1 MFKPKPRYRAICFKV
16 LILMAIAL
24 PLSLVTLAQN
34 WEKAYSGNDD
44 NLLYYPDRNAVYVRY
59 GWENNKKGVL
69 AIHGRLPKARYFS
82 YNLYDDRTKGSLT
95 SLADYQVQPDD
106 KGGYTIYVVPE
117 SLKGSYPNQLVLPDS
132 VQFTSVFIRYYLS
145 ASGDTAGVPLPALEW
160 MEGDMRK
167 PPPPSL
173 PIPTQKGNDARMLEQ
188 IIRSDPKRITSK
200 ERKIL
205 SSPTSSIDEKERIIS
220 KVMTVPIFKHA
231 ADPGAL
237 SAYNYNSS
245 GNYPNKDNH
254 YIVMPVNWQKGQVLL
269 VRFKAPTY
277 ATALGDTTKDVR
289 YFSLSQGNG
298 YTNTSITMHDAQLQ
312 VSSDGFVYVVVADE
326 DAQILAKA
334 KELGINFMPKL
345 YKDRMV
351 LILRHML
358 PSRSF
363 TNSAKEVP
371 LFSNSRSA
379 SGQEAQKTIGGFAL
393 VGKFI
398 RTSDFRS
405 MSGLGQ
411 IGF

>member
-1 MFKPKPRYRAICFKV
+1 MFNPKSWYRAISSQV
-16 LILMAIAL
+16 YLLMAFAL
-24 PLSLVTLAQN
+24 PMPLVTLAQN

-59 GWENNKKGVL
+59 GWENNKKGIL
-69 AIHGRLPKARYFS
+69 AIHGRIPQARYFS
-82 YNLYDDRTKGSLT
+82 YNLYDDRTKGSLI
-95 SLADYQVQPDD
+95 SLADYQVRPDE
-106 KGGYTIYVVPE
+106 KGGYSIYVVPE

-145 ASGDTAGVPLPALEW
+145 ASGDTAGVPLPVLEW

-173 PIPTQKGNDARMLEQ
+173 PVPTPKGNDAAKLEQ

-205 SSPTSSIDEKERIIS
+205 SSPTSSVEEKERIVS

-237 SAYNYNSS
+237 SAYNYNAS

-269 VRFKAPTY
+269 VRFRPPTY
-277 ATALGDTTKDVR
+277 ATALGDTTKEVR
-289 YFSLSQGNG
+289 YFSLSQGNE

-312 VSSDGFVYVVVADE
+312 VSSDGYVYVVVADE
-326 DAQILAKA
+326 DAQIRAKA

-345 YKDRMV
+345 YKDRLV

-363 TNSAKEVP
+363 ANSTREVP
-371 LFSNSRSA
+371 LFNNSTGVK
-379 SGQEAQKTIGGFAL
+379 GQEAQKTIGGFAL
-393 VGKFI
+393 IGKFI
-398 RTSDFRS
+398 RTSDFRAT
-405 MSGLGQ
+405 SGPGQ
-411 IGF
+411 FGF